1 MHRTLK
7 GFLKEY
13 CHKLSGL
20 DTTSLR
26 RLVAAAE
33 GNARLV
39 EPLFAL
45 AAVQGKAGY
54 LARIS
59 EGRWF
64 HDDYAALAG
73 KLENHGSLEALLSS
87 EDVPKRYASVL
98 SAFRAQG
105 DILAADRRINGL
117 MRPRIVNALAE
128 KGLTRYK
135 LCKDLGLN
143 PGNVYA
149 YLAGDD
155 AKVSKETAQRML
167 GYAEA

>member
-1 MHRTLK
+1 MRRTLK

-13 CHKLSGL
+13 CRELSGI
-20 DTTSLR
+20 DTSNLR
-26 RLVAAAE
+26 RLSAAAE
-33 GNARLV
+33 DNARLV

-45 AAVQGKAGY
+45 AAVQGKADY

-64 HDDYAALAG
+64 HDDYERLVG
-73 KLENHGSLEALLSS
+73 KLVGYDSVEALLSS
-87 EDVPKRYASVL
+87 DDAPARYASVL
-98 SAFRAQG
+98 DAFRAQG
-105 DILAADRRINGL
+105 DGLAADRRINGL
-117 MRPRIVNALAE
+117 MRPRILDALAK

-149 YLAGDD
+149 YLSGDD
-155 AKVSKETAQRML
+155 AKVSKETARRML
-167 GYAEA
+167 SYAEG

>member
-13 CHKLSGL
+13 CRELSGL
-20 DTTSLR
+20 DTASLR
-26 RLVAAAE
+26 RLVAVAE

-45 AAVQGKAGY
+45 AAVQGKADY

-59 EGRWF
+59 EGCWF
-64 HDDYAALAG
+64 HDDYVNLVV
-73 KLENHGSLEALLSS
+73 KLKEHGSLEMLLSS
-87 EDVPKRYASVL
+87 EDAPSRYMSVL
-98 SAFRAQG
+98 AAFRAQG

-117 MRPRIVNALAE
+117 MRRRIVDAIAK
-128 KGLTRYK
+128 KGLTRYR
-135 LCKDLGLN
+135 LCKDLNLN

-155 AKVSKETAQRML
+155 GKVSKETARRML
-167 GYAEA
+167 QYTQG